1 MNFAE
6 LRAVQ
11 AKWAQ
16 EDAERTPKGVASPPP
31 AKPAGEP
38 SRGNPEPAPIQSPP
52 ATKRTTPKMQFEEPD
67 GSVAA
72 PVPITAPA
80 TSALNLPKTEN
91 PVIADMQRRI
101 QMLMESAPLARAP
114 GTMLAPSPAP
124 DAPAGG
130 FVSSGN
136 YNFDGMSFEQVFKGL
151 IHQESRGRHTD
162 AKGNLTTSSAGAQGI
177 TQVMPK
183 TGRQPGYGVRPLQN
197 NSEAEYLRF
206 GNDYFAAMV
215 KQFKGNIPKALAAY
229 NGGVGTV
236 NIAVSKARAAGKPE
250 TWEAYLPKE
259 SRDYVR
265 LIHGHVTKATKKEK

>member
-6 LRAVQ
+6 LRAIH
-11 AKWAQ
+11 ARWAQ
-16 EDAERTPKGVASPPP
+16 EDAGAAPKGVASPPP

-38 SRGNPEPAPIQSPP
+38 SRGLAEPAPIQSPP
-52 ATKRTTPKMQFEEPD
+52 PTKRTTPKMVFEEPV
-67 GSVAA
+67 GQET
-72 PVPITAPA
+72 PPA
-80 TSALNLPKTEN
+80 VVEEPKTNLNLPKTEN
-91 PVIADMQRRI
+91 PVISDMQRRI
-101 QMLMESAPLARAP
+101 KMLMESAPLARAP
-114 GTMLAPSPAP
+114 GTMLTPREAPE
-124 DAPAGG
+124 APAGG

-136 YNFDGMSFEQVFKGL
+136 YNFDGMSFDQVFTGL
-151 IHQESRGRHTD
+151 IHQESRGRHKN
-162 AKGNLTTSSAGAQGI
+162 AKGNLTTSSAGARGI

-183 TGRQPGYGVRPLQN
+183 TGQRPGYGVRPLQN
-197 NSEAEYLRF
+197 DSEAEYLRF

-265 LIHGHVTKATKKEK
+265 LIHGHVTKANKKEK